1 LQRFRLVIVALALAC
16 PAAAVAQQ
24 RAPEKGPGVVT
35 DTPGALVIEAPRADF
50 PDAFQHSTLRH
61 TFRFTNHGTR
71 EVALEEAFGLKPGAQ
86 VTFQPARV
94 PPGAQGTIEVAQ
106 DVQDTRGATSF
117 RFALVTDEPGVSR
130 YRMSL
135 SGFVMSAFAPELA
148 LVDFGRV
155 TRGAPLEKTIEIT
168 SREVDR
174 LQVLRVEDVPAFLDL
189 DTKGRAGLADE
200 GLLVRVRLKERP
212 PLGLSTGRVVL
223 WTNAPVQPRLELHY
237 AAQVFADVE
246 PETHPLSFQLVRIG
260 EPRTI
265 DVRLRSRSG
274 RAFEVK
280 EAVDTLG
287 VVDVTS
293 EPCDGGTGP
302 SPCVVLHAT
311 AHVLGPLTL
320 QGSLLVK
327 VAGDAEVLPLTYG
340 GMVVGPEARVQDL
353 DVATT
358 APPSPPATAVAPA
371 PPPAANAPATT
382 PPPRGLSWRA
392 RNDEDLYGYVVYR
405 ADKEIG
411 PFRRVSPVI
420 PVDSERGVDHR
431 YVFDDPTAV
440 PGRTYFYYLDT
451 IDRRGTTERF
461 SPVRSRVTP
470 APAP

>member
-1 LQRFRLVIVALALAC
+1 MQRLRLLAFALALAC
-16 PAAAVAQQ
+16 PAVAPAQQ

-35 DTPGALVIEAPRADF
+35 DTPGALVIEAPRVDF
-50 PDAFQHSTLRH
+50 PDAFQHATLRH
-61 TFRFTNHGTR
+61 TFRFTNRGTR
-71 EVALEEAFGLKPGAQ
+71 EVVIEEGFGLKPGAT
-86 VTFQPARV
+86 VTFRPARV

-106 DVQDTRGATSF
+106 DVKDALGDTSF
-117 RFALVTDEPGVSR
+117 RFALVTDEPGVAR

-135 SGFVMSAFAPELA
+135 SGFVMSAFAPGLVLA
-148 LVDFGRV
+148 DFGRV
-155 TRGAPLEKTIEIT
+155 RRGAPLEKTIEIT

-174 LQVLRVEDVPAFLDL
+174 LQVLRVEDVPAFLEVDAHE
-189 DTKGRAGLADE
+189 RSGLAGE
-200 GLLVRVRLKERP
+200 GLLVRVRLKEQP

-223 WTNAPVQPRLELHY
+223 STNAPVQPRLELHY
-237 AAQVFADVE
+237 AAQVFGDVE

-274 RAFEVK
+274 RPFEVK
-280 EAVDTLG
+280 EVVDTLG
-287 VVDVTS
+287 VVDVES

-302 SPCVVLHAT
+302 SPCVLLHAT

-327 VAGDAEVLPLTYG
+327 IEGDAEVVPLAYG
-340 GMVVGPEARVQDL
+340 GLVVAPQARVQDL
-353 DVATT
+353 DA
-358 APPSPPATAVAPA
+358 AAVA
-371 PPPAANAPATT
+371 PPPAAPAAPAVPPAADAPAAA
-382 PPPRGLSWRA
+382 PPPRGISWRA
-392 RNDEDLYGYVVYR
+392 RNDEDLYGYLVYR

-411 PFRRVSPVI
+411 PYRRVSDVI
-420 PVDSERGVDHR
+420 RVGTERGVDHR

-470 APAP
+470 PPAR